1 MTENSTCPR
10 AREDG
15 LIVREMADE
24 VLIYDTTCDR
34 ATALNPFAALV
45 WAACDGVSD
54 NAAITARLRAAGGSA
69 NTADDVDKALAL
81 LDKAHLLDR
90 SAAAPASEIAAASRR
105 KFIGRVGQTGL
116 AAALAV
122 PVITSILAPTPAQAA
137 TCLPSAAACTTGG
150 QCCSGLCIGGGCA

>member
-1 MTENSTCPR
+1 MTGNSTCPR

-54 NAAITARLRAAGGSA
+54 RAAIAARLRAEGGSA
-69 NTADDVDKALAL
+69 NTVDDVDKALTL
-81 LDKAHLLDR
+81 LDKARLLDR
-90 SAAAPASEIAAASRR
+90 SATQPASEIAAASRR

-137 TCLPSAAACTTGG
+137 TCLPGGASCTTGA
-150 QCCSGLCIGGGCA
+150 QCCSGLCLANACI

>member
-1 MTENSTCPR
+1 MTGNSTCPR

-24 VLIYDTTCDR
+24 VLIYDTACDR

-54 NAAITARLRAAGGSA
+54 TAAITARLRAAGGSA
-69 NTADDVDKALAL
+69 KTADDVDKALAL

-90 SAAAPASEIAAASRR
+90 SAAAPASGIAAASRR
-105 KFIGRVGQTGL
+105 KFIGRFGQTGL

-137 TCLPSAAACTTGG
+137 TCLPSAAACTTGA
-150 QCCSGLCIGGGCA
+150 QCCSGLCIGNGCA

>member
-1 MTENSTCPR
+1 MTGNSTCPR

-54 NAAITARLRAAGGSA
+54 NLAITARLRAEGGSA
-69 NTADDVDKALAL
+69 STADDVDKALTL

-90 SAAAPASEIAAASRR
+90 SAVPAASVIAAASRR
-105 KFIGRVGQTGL
+105 KFIGQTGL

-122 PVITSILAPTPAQAA
+122 PVITSIMAPTPAQAA
-137 TCLPSAAACTTGG
+137 TCLPGGAACTTGA
-150 QCCSGLCIGGGCA
+150 QCCSGLCLGSACV

>member
-1 MTENSTCPR
+1 MTENRTCPK

-54 NAAITARLRAAGGSA
+54 NLAITARLRAENGSA
-69 NTADDVDKALAL
+69 STADDVDQALTL

-90 SAAAPASEIAAASRR
+90 STVPAAAVVAAASRR
-105 KFIGRVGQTGL
+105 KFIGQTGL

-137 TCLPSAAACTTGG
+137 TCLPGGAACTAGA
-150 QCCSGLCIGGGCA
+150 QCCSGLCLGSACI

>member
-1 MTENSTCPR
+1 MTGNRICPR

-45 WAACDGVSD
+45 WAACDGQSD
-54 NAAITARLRAAGGSA
+54 SAAIAARLRAEGGSA
-69 NTADDVDKALAL
+69 RTADAVDKALAL
-81 LDKAHLLDR
+81 LDKARLLDR
-90 SAAAPASEIAAASRR
+90 SAAPPASEIAAASRR

-137 TCLPSAAACTTGG
+137 TCLPGGATCISSG
-150 QCCSGLCIGGGCA
+150 QCCSGLCISGGCV